1 MAEPL
6 PVGDVRGVLR
16 TATDGSWELRRWRP
30 APALA
35 ATVAWYWA
43 VRWDRRGLPG
53 HEQVTLPHPSAHL
66 TVEDGVVTLHGP
78 HRRPFARILAG
89 AGQVVGARFRPGALR
104 PFLGVPVSWIADR
117 ELPAS
122 IVPGVDVEGLA
133 AAVEESVGLDAAVAV
148 VEAALAPLAPVE
160 PDPAAAL
167 ATRAVALLDED
178 RSVTTVAVL
187 ADRLG
192 LSVRSLHRLF
202 NEHVGLGP
210 AWVIRRL
217 RLQEVAASAVGGGD
231 VDWAGMAAR
240 LGYCDQAHLVR
251 DFTATV
257 GVPPARYAA
266 AAR

>member
-6 PVGDVRGVLR
+6 PIGEARGVLR
-16 TATDGSWELRRWRP
+16 TATDGAWELRRWEP

-53 HEQVTLPHPSAHL
+53 HEQATLPHPSAHL

-104 PFLGVPVSWIADR
+104 SYFDERVSLIADR
-117 ELPAS
+117 VLPGSVVA
-122 IVPGVDVEGLA
+122 GLDVEGLA
-133 AAVEESVGLDAAVAV
+133 AAIEGSVDLDAAVAAL
-148 VEAALAPLAPVE
+148 EMALAAVAPVE
-160 PDPAAAL
+160 ADPAAAL
-167 ATRAVALLDED
+167 ATRAVALLDQD
-178 RSVTTVAVL
+178 RSVTTVTVL

-192 LSVRSLHRLF
+192 MSVRSLHRLF
-202 NEHVGLGP
+202 HEHVGLGP
-210 AWVIRRL
+210 AWVIRRF
-217 RLQEVAASAVGGGD
+217 RLQEVAASAVVGGD

-266 AAR
+266 AR